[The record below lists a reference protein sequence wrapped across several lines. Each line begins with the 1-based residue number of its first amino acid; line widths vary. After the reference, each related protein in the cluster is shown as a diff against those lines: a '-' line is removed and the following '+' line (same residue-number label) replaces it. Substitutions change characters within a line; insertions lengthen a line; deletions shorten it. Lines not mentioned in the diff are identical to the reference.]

1 MTLNKK
7 IIIVLSV
14 ILFLFLSL
22 SVYLTYFGVMEAP
35 KLEKSVYNQRLYQK
49 EEKIKRGTIYD
60 RSGTVLAESKMT
72 DEGQKRVYPY
82 GKIYTHVIGYT
93 SKTYGKSKIE
103 LEYNDYLTGS
113 NEIGQAMNLATTLSG
128 KEKSGFD
135 MTLTIDN
142 KLQQYAYDIMGGK
155 NGSIIVMD
163 NKTGAIRAMASN
175 PTFDPSAESLL
186 KNWEE
191 LAESDDAPFVARA
204 ISGLY
209 APGSTWKM
217 ITASAAIEAGLSDKE
232 YDDEGKAV
240 IGGREYENSGGK
252 AYGKVDLKG
261 AFLHSSNV
269 VFAEIGTEMGKDALS
284 IYERFLLGD
293 DIKFDIPLSVS
304 TLSDKIYAMST
315 ADVASTSIGQGRLM
329 VTPLYMTMVGSVFAN
344 GGTMVKPYLVESIDK
359 GNVNAYKAKRKVLA
373 EPVSA
378 YVAGEVKDMMAAC
391 VGEGTGGQANVSGLK
406 VYGKTGTAQN
416 ETEKS
421 HDWFVGFAENDEG
434 ESVTVCVMF
443 EYNGQGSSVSAR
455 CAGKIFSYWLK

>member
-1 MTLNKK
+1 MNKK
-7 IIIVLSV
+7 IIVVLSV

-22 SVYLTYFGVMEAP
+22 CVYLTYFGVFSAP

-60 RSGTVLAESKMT
+60 REGTVLAESKM
-72 DEGQKRVYPY
+72 EEGGQKRIYPY

-93 SKTYGKSKIE
+93 SKTYGRSKIE

-113 NEIGQAMNLATTLSG
+113 NEIGQAMNLATALSG
-128 KEKSGFD
+128 GEKNGFD

-142 KLQQYAYDIMGGK
+142 KLQQYAYDLMGGK
-155 NGSIIVMD
+155 NGCIIVMD
-163 NKTGAIRAMASN
+163 NKTGAVRAMASN
-175 PTFDPSAESLL
+175 PTFDPSAESLI

-191 LAESDDAPFVARA
+191 LAESDDAPFVSRA
-204 ISGLY
+204 VSGLY

-217 ITASAAIEAGLSDKE
+217 ITASAAVEKGLADKE

-269 VFAEIGTEMGKDALS
+269 VFAELGTEMGKDALS

-304 TLSDKIYAMST
+304 TLSDKIYTMST
-315 ADVASTSIGQGRLM
+315 ADLASTSIGQGKLM

-344 GGTMVKPYLVESIDK
+344 DGAMVKPYLVESIDK
-359 GNVNAYKAKRKVLA
+359 GSINAYRAKKKILA
-373 EPVSA
+373 EPVSS
-378 YVAGEVKDMMAAC
+378 YVAGQVKDMMASC
-391 VGEGTGGQANVSGLK
+391 VREGTGGQADVYGLK

-416 ETEKS
+416 ETDKS
-421 HDWFVGFAENDEG
+421 HDWFVGFAENDSG

-455 CAGKIFSYWLK
+455 TAGKIFSYWLR